1 MIVGSALMVNLRRI
15 HRYVSEKIKKNQST
29 TGDPHGEPTPAVPAV
44 SFFVAIWTLI
54 AHRRWPWALGC

>member
-44 SFFVAIWTLI
+44 SFFVALRTFS
-54 AHRRWPWALGC
+54 ARRRWLRALGC